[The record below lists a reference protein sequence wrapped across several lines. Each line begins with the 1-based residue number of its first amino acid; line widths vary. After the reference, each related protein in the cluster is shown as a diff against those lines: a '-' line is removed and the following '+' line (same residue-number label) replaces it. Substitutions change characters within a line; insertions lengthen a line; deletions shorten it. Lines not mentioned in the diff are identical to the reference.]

1 MLLRLSSEASQRL
14 RFWCFSP
21 CFRAVLVS
29 FEAKVG
35 EKRGFWEPKLGQN
48 GGDFGAIK
56 LFPESAVLSK

>member
-1 MLLRLSSEASQRL
+1 MSVMAVEGPQTVVRLSPEASQRL

-35 EKRGFWEPKLGQN
+35 E
-48 GGDFGAIK
+48 I
-56 LFPESAVLSK
+56 